1 MRPNVDVT
9 KFWDIELCITRSLLP
24 MVGFHSGC
32 GGGGVAII
40 LKFNVQTLLFIHNAT
55 NNLGV
60 NGWV

>member
-1 MRPNVDVT
+1 MVDKVV
-9 KFWDIELCITRSLLP
+9 KPLLP

-40 LKFNVQTLLFIHNAT
+40 LKFNVQTLLIIDNAT